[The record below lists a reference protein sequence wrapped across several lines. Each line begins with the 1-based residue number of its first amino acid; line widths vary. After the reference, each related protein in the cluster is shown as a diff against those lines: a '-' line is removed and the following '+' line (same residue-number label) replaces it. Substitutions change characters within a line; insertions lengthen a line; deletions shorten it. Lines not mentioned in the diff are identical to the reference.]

1 MANSKEMLTE
11 LLKLPASER
20 ARIAAEL
27 VHSLDRSSGTEVAET
42 WAEEVELQVMEV
54 EASDTP
60 DWTGVRGNIESRLIR
75 VMK

>member
-1 MANSKEMLTE
+1 MANSKEILTE

-27 VHSLDRSSGTEVAET
+27 VHSLERPADTEAAEA
-42 WAEEVELQVMEV
+42 WAEQVELQVMEV
-54 EASDTP
+54 EASDMP

-75 VMK
+75 AMK